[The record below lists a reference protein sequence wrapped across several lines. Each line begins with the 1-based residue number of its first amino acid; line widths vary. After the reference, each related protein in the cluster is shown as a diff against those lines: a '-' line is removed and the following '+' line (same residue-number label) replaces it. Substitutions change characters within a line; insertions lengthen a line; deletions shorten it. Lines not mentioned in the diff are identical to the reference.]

1 METGARYTKLLE
13 IAHETSSERRREL
26 LHEVTD
32 LFFESHATSTPAEQH
47 MFGDLIGKV
56 AFDLNNEVRKE
67 LSERFIGG
75 QAPRNLALAL
85 ADDVLEVAAPILQHT
100 KSLTDEDL
108 VKIVQNKGTH
118 YQIAVSKRDE
128 VSEVLSDA
136 LVTHGND
143 VVLTHLLR
151 NEGAQISEITYDK
164 VVTRAEAN
172 PDLHGPMVARKAIP
186 PEVLNQL
193 YSMVS
198 GPMRKEILERNQN
211 LSPEEVEAAM
221 ARART
226 KIGVQTGA
234 LPADFEAAQTRLTEL
249 SAQGELDPGQLPN
262 IWRSDDT
269 TLFALAF
276 AQIVGV
282 DYFAISKLI
291 NSADVDGMAMLCRAK
306 NFPRALFVS
315 IAALTI
321 GNNGM
326 EDAAK
331 LGHLYNEV
339 PVEAAQRALRFMQ
352 IRTATAK
359 AA

>member
-67 LSERFIGG
+67 LSARFIGG
-75 QAPRNLALAL
+75 H
-85 ADDVLEVAAPILQHT
+85 AAPILQHT

-143 VVLTHLLR
+143 DVLTHLLR

-234 LPADFEAAQTRLTEL
+234 LPADFEAAQARLTEL

>member
-67 LSERFIGG
+67 LSARFIGG

-143 VVLTHLLR
+143 DVLTHLLR

-234 LPADFEAAQTRLTEL
+234 LPADFEAAQARLTEL